1 MPLERLPVR
10 APAVSMPA
18 VISIK
23 DSLSLQYR
31 FLISLKVGL
40 NTSAELYICKGARSM
55 IDL

>member
-1 MPLERLPVR
+1 
-10 APAVSMPA
+10 MPA

-23 DSLSLQYR
+23 DSLSFQYR

-40 NTSAELYICKGARSM
+40 NTSADPYVCKGARSM